1 MGSGNEDRSTTHGR
15 ELCSH
20 NADLKGELKRFR
32 PIRDR
37 SSEIEKNRRRT
48 AGQAIKGMPN
58 SDAGSLV
65 ERRRVLS
72 GRRPALPSRIEHLP
86 AGCP

>member
-1 MGSGNEDRSTTHGR
+1 MGNAKMGSGNEDRSTTHGR

-37 SSEIEKNRRRT
+37 SSEIEKKTKNC
-48 AGQAIKGMPN
+48 
-58 SDAGSLV
+58 
-65 ERRRVLS
+65 
-72 GRRPALPSRIEHLP
+72 RPGHQRNAQQRCREPGG
-86 AGCP
+86 A